1 MKFYLHILFVVLLA
15 AFAYAAAPQKQV
27 VVSYPNDTPD
37 SVVEQAKAAVREAGG
52 IITHEYKL
60 IKAFAANVPAKVVQ
74 SVQALGSKYNVVVEE
89 DQVVTALNG

>member
-37 SVVEQAKAAVREAGG
+37 SVVEQAKAAVREAVS
-52 IITHEYKL
+52 HCSPFNL
-60 IKAFAANVPAKVVQ
+60 L
-74 SVQALGSKYNVVVEE
+74 ALC
-89 DQVVTALNG
+89 